1 MNDTVLDKV
10 RGNKRAEMGTT
21 RDARILGQRETTLE
35 ASRANAGRRREGEPA
50 TGFKTTRFG
59 KK

>member
-1 MNDTVLDKV
+1 MHMD
-10 RGNKRAEMGTT
+10 GT
-21 RDARILGQRETTLE
+21 RDERIMMERTTTLE
-35 ASRANAGRRREGEPA
+35 KNRSKPRRVREGEPA